1 MSESLPLACPVC
13 GAAIDLEGQHCA
25 HVQFIYS
32 YDQARFLFL
41 SLDLAEAIARADA
54 QQAGC
59 ADADWRSLP
68 ELAHDLLAQR
78 EQVVVL
84 DVQQRRRS
92 WAGWLLGLDAQ
103 AQSAGV
109 NALPFYD
116 KAPIANGLN
125 SHSRSFLA

>member
-1 MSESLPLACPVC
+1 MSESLQMICPVC
-13 GAAIDLEGQHCA
+13 GAAISSEGERCV
-25 HVQFIYS
+25 HVQFLYS

-59 ADADWRSLP
+59 ADAEWRSLP
-68 ELAHDLLAQR
+68 ELAYELLAQR

-84 DVQQRRRS
+84 DCQQRGTS
-92 WAGWLLGLDAQ
+92 WVGWLLGLDAK
-103 AQSAGV
+103 ARAAGV

-116 KAPIANGLN
+116 CEPIEPLFD
-125 SHSRSFLA
+125 SYSRPFSV